1 MTQFKYSCLLLSA
14 IGFCLVLMSLI
25 DDNLYIKAILGLVIL
40 GTVCLIKCIWSAV
53 ELPPDINPDTMEEIE
68 PAKKD
73 ETVNDMQQEQELG
86 HEDNI
91 DIYLR
96 LMIEVSEELA
106 KEGIVKPDSPS
117 YNLHLNH
124 RISERL

>member
-1 MTQFKYSCLLLSA
+1 
-14 IGFCLVLMSLI
+14 
-25 DDNLYIKAILGLVIL
+25 
-40 GTVCLIKCIWSAV
+40 
-53 ELPPDINPDTMEEIE
+53 MEEIE

>member
-1 MTQFKYSCLLLSA
+1 
-14 IGFCLVLMSLI
+14 
-25 DDNLYIKAILGLVIL
+25 
-40 GTVCLIKCIWSAV
+40 
-53 ELPPDINPDTMEEIE
+53 MEEIE

-106 KEGIVKPDSPS
+106 KERIVKPDSPS

>member
-1 MTQFKYSCLLLSA
+1 MTQYKYSCLLLSA
-14 IGFCLVLMSLI
+14 IGFSLVLMSLI
-25 DDNLYIKAILGLVIL
+25 DDSLYIKAILGLVIL

-53 ELPPDINPDTMEEIE
+53 ELPPDINPDTMEEIG